1 MDSVQYIEAQKLRK
15 RLHEIDK
22 SENKNESQ
30 VNESKEIK
38 EKLENLGCGSQ
49 QINEDSKND

>member
-1 MDSVQYIEAQKLRK
+1 MNSAQYNEAQQLRK
-15 RLHEIDK
+15 KLHEINK

-38 EKLENLGCGSQ
+38 EKLEDLGCGSQ
-49 QINEDSKND
+49 QINEDTKND